1 MLGIMNDN
9 EVRHESKPDGRH
21 IAYVVN
27 RDLWSYDQ
35 SSEKAV
41 KIFSFRSGDEDEIRN
56 SYDQHDIRILSIG
69 DNGDVNFIVY
79 GYMNRGIH
87 EGPWELPCT
96 STPVMRTP

>member
-1 MLGIMNDN
+1 MNDS
-9 EVRHESKPDGRH
+9 EVRTEASPDGRH

-41 KIFSFRSGDEDEIRN
+41 KIFSFRGGDGDEIRN
-56 SYDQHDIRILSIG
+56 GYDQHDIRILSIG

-79 GYMNRGIH
+79 GYMNRGFTKYGDCH
-87 EGPWELPCT
+87 V
-96 STPVMRTP
+96 PVQQRRERH